1 MVLNRIFINH
11 KFIILNTN
19 IFLGVISSDELPAGF
34 DQEQSTFIEKLGA
47 GTDKFLQEFFC
58 KWGTGNII

>member
-1 MVLNRIFINH
+1 M
-11 KFIILNTN
+11 
-19 IFLGVISSDELPAGF
+19 FLGVISTDEIPSGF

-58 KWGTGNII
+58 KWGTGKQNVHSTFYI